1 MNKFGINEALEKLIT
16 SRLKAF
22 NEKSLDLVTC
32 TEIYQAIF
40 DTLVEVF
47 ESSNV
52 QLSNES
58 VNWLAQEYYD
68 CVSINETQTL
78 NPHIFSQRAKL
89 EMIPTKEI
97 ALLAT
102 FMNGTDFTI
111 PLIKEIKRRS

>member
-1 MNKFGINEALEKLIT
+1 MTTRNVNEAFEKLIT
-16 SRLKAF
+16 EKLKIY
-22 NEKSLDLVTC
+22 NEKTLDLVTC
-32 TEIYQAIF
+32 VEVYQTIF
-40 DTLVEVF
+40 NTLVEVF
-47 ESSNV
+47 EASRI
-52 QLSNES
+52 QLTNES

-68 CVSINETQTL
+68 CVSVNQNQTL

-89 EMIPTKEI
+89 ELIETKEL